1 MLIRIFVFWGRLI
14 RNYTFWGWL
23 IQGGFFPVAF
33 LLCINSTNL
42 LNKLTKPS
50 SVAAVDHLHRTQW
63 QLTPMTSSNSRSQK
77 QWQWQWRLTPTATTP
92 PLAGSLSRLQPQ
104 SIAAVSAVIPNL
116 GKGYIAFHCT
126 QPMEFKSC
134 MLTMQWQ
141 VTLHCHLSG
150 RLLHQPCKYQ
160 ISRMECC
167 QFWSKICNAL
177 EGKREWGLKIVG

>member
-92 PLAGSLSRLQPQ
+92 PLAGSLSRFKPQ

-126 QPMEFKSC
+126 QPMEFKCNDRLPSIAIYQAGSSISPANIKSWGWSAVSSEAKYA
-134 MLTMQWQ
+134 MLWK
-141 VTLHCHLSG
+141 VRG
-150 RLLHQPCKYQ
+150 NED
-160 ISRMECC
+160 SR
-167 QFWSKICNAL
+167 
-177 EGKREWGLKIVG
+177 